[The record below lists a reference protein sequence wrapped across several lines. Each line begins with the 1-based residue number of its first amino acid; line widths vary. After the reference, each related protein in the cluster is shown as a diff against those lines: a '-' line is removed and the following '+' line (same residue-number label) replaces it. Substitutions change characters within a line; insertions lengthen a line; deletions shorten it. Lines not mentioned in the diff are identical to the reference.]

1 MTALAIRVRGLS
13 VRYDEF
19 QALEDVNFECASGEF
34 VSIVGRSGTG
44 KSSFL
49 NALAGFVPHAGTI
62 EVPKSLGYVFQ
73 NHALF
78 PWMTVAKNI
87 GFSLADKARSER
99 QRLVRELLGRIEMA
113 DFAKRY
119 PNELSGGQ
127 VQRVALARAL
137 APDPEVLFMDEPYGA
152 LDHHTRDRMQSWL
165 LSIWNDTRKTVLFVT
180 HYIEEAI
187 FLADR
192 IVVVNEKRFVAD
204 LRVPFERPRHNDLRF
219 TERFLDVKHA
229 VLDYMEGELSSDWP
243 PPSQPLARIDPFVL
257 P

>member
-1 MTALAIRVRGLS
+1 MSVPTIRVRRVS
-13 VRYDEF
+13 VRYDDFE
-19 QALEDVNFECASGEF
+19 ALQDVNFECLNGEF

-49 NALAGFVPHAGTI
+49 NALAGFVPYTGTI
-62 EVPKSLGYVFQ
+62 EVPQSLGYVFQ
-73 NHALF
+73 SHALF

-87 GFSLADKARSER
+87 AFGLGDIARPER
-99 QRLVRELLGRIEMA
+99 RRLVRELLERIEMV
-113 DFAKRY
+113 DFANRY

-137 APDPEVLFMDEPYGA
+137 APDPEVLLMDEPYGA
-152 LDHHTRDRMQSWL
+152 LDHHTRDRMQDWL
-165 LSIWNDTRKTVLFVT
+165 LSVWNDTRKTVLFVT

-192 IVVVNEKRFVAD
+192 IVVVNERKFVTD
-204 LRVPFERPRHNDLRF
+204 MRVPFERPRHNDLRF

-229 VLDYMEGELSSDWP
+229 VLDYMES
-243 PPSQPLARIDPFVL
+243 
-257 P
+257 